1 VLARAWAQRKEEGG
15 RRKEEGGRVRGKATT
30 CERQN
35 LARLQ
40 TERAQTESTYRDHT
54 QNRRVLPGPLR
65 PEACT
70 GVAAMRP
77 RTPPTPTYMHAH
89 AAHVRN
95 GFSFQRANVRIACFL
110 CFSIPLHPR
119 KMRHVKL
126 YGPSRQRRHMLP
138 CMVSK
143 GFRV

>member
-1 VLARAWAQRKEEGG
+1 MLARAWAQRKEEGG

-54 QNRRVLPGPLR
+54 QNRRVLPGLSR

-70 GVAAMRP
+70 CVAAMRP
-77 RTPPTPTYMHAH
+77 RTPLTPTYMHAH

-95 GFSFQRANVRIACFL
+95 GFSFQRANQRANRL
-110 CFSIPLHPR
+110 LPLLLHPLAPT
-119 KMRHVKL
+119 KDET
-126 YGPSRQRRHMLP
+126 RQVVRPKTPAPAHASVHGLQ
-138 CMVSK
+138 
-143 GFRV
+143 RV